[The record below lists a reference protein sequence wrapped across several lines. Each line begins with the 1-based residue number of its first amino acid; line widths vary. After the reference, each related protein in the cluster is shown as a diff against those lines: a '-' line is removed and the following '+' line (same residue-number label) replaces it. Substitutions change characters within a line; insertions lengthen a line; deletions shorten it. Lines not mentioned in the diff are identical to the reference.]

1 MLVKCK
7 SYSLSAEIQ
16 SLTQS
21 AFLYSDGTRYFARG
35 LGGCRVQQN
44 KFHQQGCVLKAT
56 LCCSRWRYQ
65 SRITFTLR
73 YPWWMMTFWFIGL
86 WQGKWLI
93 KKKTPANFRYIYYI
107 STVISRLCVLTSIL
121 LSVISTS
128 AITDCVLSIFPTQN
142 CINNLSVFTQMVYPK
157 ITVYQRVPKM
167 FLQLFGG

>member
-1 MLVKCK
+1 M
-7 SYSLSAEIQ
+7 
-16 SLTQS
+16 QS
-21 AFLYSDGTRYFARG
+21 AAKQVPPTGMCPQGNLVLQPLTVSIQNHIHIKISMMDDDILVYWSMTR
-35 LGGCRVQQN
+35 Q
-44 KFHQQGCVLKAT
+44 
-56 LCCSRWRYQ
+56 
-65 SRITFTLR
+65 
-73 YPWWMMTFWFIGL
+73 MTH
-86 WQGKWLI
+86 